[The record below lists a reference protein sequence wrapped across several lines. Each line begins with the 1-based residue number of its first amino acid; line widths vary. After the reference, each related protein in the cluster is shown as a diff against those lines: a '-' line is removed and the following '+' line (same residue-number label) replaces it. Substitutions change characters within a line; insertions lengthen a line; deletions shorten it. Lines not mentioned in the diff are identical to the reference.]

1 MKTHKKL
8 LRSAQRQLEA
18 KIRVNRYT
26 EIMDLHEGNDTRVY
40 SLVRKQR
47 DPKSHKSSYLIF
59 GNKQL
64 QDESEIREAWADY
77 FTDLAT
83 PVDSPNFDNEY
94 KEIVEKDIQNMTNL
108 FTENRNN
115 NIELVNVVEMKEI
128 IWSLKSGKS
137 PDEDNICVEHLKYG
151 GSTLMNI
158 LGPKSVKVSQC

>member
-26 EIMDLHEGNDTRVY
+26 EIMDLHEGNDTRFY

-64 QDESEIREAWADY
+64 QDESDIRAA
-77 FTDLAT
+77 LAA
-83 PVDSPNFDNEY
+83 
-94 KEIVEKDIQNMTNL
+94 IM
-108 FTENRNN
+108 
-115 NIELVNVVEMKEI
+115 
-128 IWSLKSGKS
+128 
-137 PDEDNICVEHLKYG
+137 
-151 GSTLMNI
+151 
-158 LGPKSVKVSQC
+158 